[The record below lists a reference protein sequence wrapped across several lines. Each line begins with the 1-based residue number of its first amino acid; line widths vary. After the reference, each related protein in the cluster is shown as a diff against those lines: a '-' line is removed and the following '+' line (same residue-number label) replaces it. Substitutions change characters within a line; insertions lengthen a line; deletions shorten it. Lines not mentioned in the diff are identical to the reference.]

1 VSSDVEEV
9 YGICD
14 QAIVLFKGKVVLQKP
29 VDQTRLEEM
38 LLYGLTGGQTGGKNG
53 E

>member
-1 VSSDVEEV
+1 V

-38 LLYGLTGGQTGGKNG
+38 LLYGLTGGPIGGKNG